1 MRPNLKG
8 SGRAGNVACE
18 KCRHR
23 SEMEV
28 EFCGEKSD
36 GDLNQAK
43 ALGMI
48 RMKISYDPEHDVLY
62 LNFSENKIVDT
73 VEVDRGV
80 LIDYGESGEMIGV
93 EMIEASSLVDD
104 LSTYEI

>member
-1 MRPNLKG
+1 
-8 SGRAGNVACE
+8 
-18 KCRHR
+18 
-23 SEMEV
+23 MEV

-62 LNFSENKIVDT
+62 LKLSRDEIVDT
-73 VEVDRGV
+73 VEVDHGV
-80 LIDYGESGEMIGV
+80 LIDYGKNGEMIGV

-104 LSTYEI
+104 PRSYER